1 MAQYLASSSHTCSQ
15 FIRPMSLL
23 SYTIKSNTD
32 CINFFLI
39 EALKRNWLNAMT
51 DLSRFLVLLALYLL
65 ASHANVF
72 TSLSLVAG
80 NQVQGKFLIW
90 LQQPMSNPTNE
101 PSCKPMR
108 KQTKQVDLDAE
119 LPTTLSQ
126 KKSQVAYSEPK
137 QDAELPRKITD
148 SINTQMRGLSHD
160 KKSELESFVDK
171 PGIEQEINHPIA
183 PGNDNSQ
190 IWQTTT
196 IKIDSSELWQPSKTE
211 VLATIITNQNAHLC
225 LASPWSFSSAHVP
238 YSNIRSILS
247 SGSTSWVQ
255 SLAVKVQVSSTPK
268 VSYHVFTLLAFE
280 PVTSTTQISSAK
292 AALKAIAEM
301 QASAVLNKIN
311 NAYSFNNKPSSTF

>member
-1 MAQYLASSSHTCSQ
+1 
-15 FIRPMSLL
+15 
-23 SYTIKSNTD
+23 
-32 CINFFLI
+32 
-39 EALKRNWLNAMT
+39 
-51 DLSRFLVLLALYLL
+51 
-65 ASHANVF
+65 
-72 TSLSLVAG
+72 
-80 NQVQGKFLIW
+80 
-90 LQQPMSNPTNE
+90 MSNPTNE

-225 LASPWSFSSAHVP
+225 LASP
-238 YSNIRSILS
+238 
-247 SGSTSWVQ
+247 
-255 SLAVKVQVSSTPK
+255 
-268 VSYHVFTLLAFE
+268 
-280 PVTSTTQISSAK
+280 
-292 AALKAIAEM
+292 
-301 QASAVLNKIN
+301 
-311 NAYSFNNKPSSTF
+311 